1 MSAKVRLGIIGTGMI
16 GHAHLEASRECT
28 GLEVAAVCDVH
39 AGRLQKAAAEFAV
52 PNTFKEYRDLVASD
66 LVDAVS
72 ICTPNNTH
80 MPIALAAFKGG
91 KHVLCEK
98 PLAMNARQ
106 GARMVEAGGKARRI
120 LMSAQSARYSDA
132 SKLVKKLA
140 DAGRFGDIYYA
151 KAMWLRR
158 AGTPRGWFQD
168 VKQSGGGPLIDLGV
182 HAMDLMW
189 WIMGRPRPVSAY
201 GVTFDHL
208 GRRGEGR
215 GGWGVNYN
223 PGKFS
228 VEDQVAGIVRFQGG
242 RALGVDISWAAH
254 TGDMYWLRMFGT
266 KGGVQINPECVI
278 YETEGKTKVDATP
291 LLGRSNA
298 YAVEIQHFVD
308 CVSRGEEPISPGRQ
322 SVVVMQMLDAIYG
335 SARSG
340 RMVSL
345 KTQ

>member
-1 MSAKVRLGIIGTGMI
+1 MSAKVRLGIIGAGMI
-16 GHAHLEASRECT
+16 GTSHLEASRECK

-39 AGRLQKAAAEFAV
+39 PGRLQKAADEFAV

-80 MPIALAAFKGG
+80 MPIALAALKAG

-106 GARMVEAGGKARRI
+106 GARMVDAAKKARRI
-120 LMSAQSARYSDA
+120 LMSAQSARYSDTA
-132 SKLVKKLA
+132 KLVKELA
-140 DAGRFGDIYYA
+140 DAGRFGDIYYG

-158 AGTPRGWFQD
+158 SGTPRGWFQD

-223 PGKFS
+223 PGTFS
-228 VEDQVAGIVRFQGG
+228 VEDQVAGIVRF
-242 RALGVDISWAAH
+242 AD
-254 TGDMYWLRMFGT
+254 
-266 KGGVQINPECVI
+266 
-278 YETEGKTKVDATP
+278 
-291 LLGRSNA
+291 
-298 YAVEIQHFVD
+298 
-308 CVSRGEEPISPGRQ
+308 
-322 SVVVMQMLDAIYG
+322 
-335 SARSG
+335 
-340 RMVSL
+340 
-345 KTQ
+345 